1 LSPSLQRP
9 TSFEQLNLQPDV
21 QSALDRA
28 GYKKPTPIQA
38 YLIPRALEGRDVL
51 GQAQTGT
58 GKTAAFLVPFFNRWQ
73 PVRGGPQALVLAPT
87 RELATQIADEAVRLS
102 PTDKIKSVCI
112 YGGQRIGGQTRQ
124 MQGGFDIAIGTPG
137 RILDHLGRGSL
148 NFDAVKYVVLDEAD
162 RMLDIGFR
170 PDIERILRRVPRQR
184 QTLLMS
190 ATLPPDVLKLA
201 VRYMIKPLHINLAP
215 KRITVEKIRQRYI
228 TVDKER
234 KFDALVRVLEMEEP
248 KQCIIFCERKIWAHK
263 LFEKLRHH
271 SRSVAAMHGDLQQN
285 EREAIMRRFKD
296 GSLHLLVATDVVGRG
311 IDVTGITHI
320 INYDLPEDPENYV
333 HRIGRTGRI
342 GKDGVA
348 IAFVTREQGEQ
359 LTKIEQFIN
368 KQIESFEIE
377 GFEAVAPK
385 LPTSEE
391 QPKPYTP
398 VFGRRTKKHSK
409 RL

>member
-1 LSPSLQRP
+1 MSPSLQRP
-9 TSFEQLNLQPDV
+9 TSFDQLNLHPDIESV
-21 QSALDRA
+21 LDRV
-28 GYKKPTPIQA
+28 GYKTPTPIQA

-58 GKTAAFLVPFFNRWQ
+58 GKTAAFLLPFFNRWE
-73 PVRGGPQALVLAPT
+73 PANGGPQALVLAPT

-102 PTDKIKSVCI
+102 PFDKLKSVCI

-124 MQGGFDIAIGTPG
+124 MEGGFDLAIGTPG
-137 RILDHLGRGSL
+137 RIIDHLRRGSL

-228 TVDKER
+228 TVDKDR
-234 KFDALVRVLEMEEP
+234 KFDALLHVLDIEEP
-248 KQCIIFCERKIWAHK
+248 KQCIIFCERKIWAQK

-271 SRSVAAMHGDLQQN
+271 SRSVAAMHGDLQQS

-296 GSLHLLVATDVVGRG
+296 GSLHMLVATDVVGRG

-320 INYDLPEDPENYV
+320 INYDLPMDPENYV

-348 IAFVTREQGEQ
+348 IAFVTREEGEQ
-359 LTKIEQFIN
+359 LTRIEQFIN
-368 KQIESFEIE
+368 KQIDSFSID

-385 LPTSEE
+385 VEE
-391 QPKPYTP
+391 QQAAPKVHVPI
-398 VFGRRTKKHSK
+398 FGRRTRKHSK